1 MISPDCSQESV
12 LGTALSDKSYTIHAT
27 TLDYDFD
34 WATSRASCPLTVT
47 MELVLKTDAAAV
59 TTNVGTPITANDLQS
74 NQLLSFDPATMKFSV
89 FYNLNNEFRDGSVLV
104 QLKADN
110 LNTIVRTETFNVNFL
125 PDC

>member
-1 MISPDCSQESV
+1 M
-12 LGTALSDKSYTIHAT
+12 GTTLSDKSYTIHAT
-27 TLDYDFD
+27 TLDYVFD

-47 MELVLKTDAAAV
+47 MELVSKTDAAAV

-104 QLKADN
+104 
-110 LNTIVRTETFNVNFL
+110 
-125 PDC
+125 